1 MSEDVK
7 TEEVKVED
15 VKESTDQQE
24 EVVKTQSQ
32 SVPYARFAEVIAD
45 KKKMEGKLQELEEA
59 QQKKRKKELEKQ
71 GEYKALLS
79 EQETELSEAKAKA
92 QQWEEYQTQKRETL
106 IKSHNL
112 SENQVNIA
120 NKLDLNELESY
131 VEDLKDNK
139 NNSVNT
145 DKSLPT
151 SGRVKMTGNPFM
163 KMNRDDRRKN
173 WAEIQ
178 AMYDD

>member
-7 TEEVKVED
+7 QDPVKVDD
-15 VKESTDQQE
+15 VKQTTEQP
-24 EVVKTQSQ
+24 EVVKSVSD
-32 SVPYARFAEVIAD
+32 SVPYSRFAEVIAD
-45 KKKMEGKLQELEEA
+45 KKKMEERLIKLEED

-71 GEYKALLS
+71 GEYKALLT
-79 EQETELSEAKAKA
+79 EQEAELSEAKAKA
-92 QQWEEYQTQKRETL
+92 KQWEEYQTQKRETL

-112 SENQVNIA
+112 SERQVNIA
-120 NKLDLNELESY
+120 NKLDLSELESY
-131 VEDLKDNK
+131 VEDLKDTK

-151 SGRVKMTGNPFM
+151 SGRVKMTGNPFKSM
-163 KMNRDDRRKN
+163 TRADRRKN

-178 AMYDD
+178 QMYDD